1 MNSKLHC
8 LMSILLLA
16 AGGLFLTMFL
26 TGMSGQEGKSAALQ
40 TRNVNHIDGTFTFS
54 TPQELTGHPPSP
66 LFFQQNGEPE
76 IVVDIFGNIYVTAIQ
91 GVPGG
96 TDFWKSIDKGAS
108 FVYMGQPDG
117 AQDHCMPPDPQCAGL
132 GGGDDSIDVSN
143 GGYLYVSSLWLGGT
157 TLSTSFDG
165 GTGGVAPGQAWQ
177 VNPSANG
184 TPPVPVNDRQW
195 LAAYGPQT
203 LYMIWDQ
210 APANTGIF
218 FAKSTDA
225 GKTFSPPTNLL
236 G

>member
-1 MNSKLHC
+1 MNSKLRC

-40 TRNVNHIDGTFTFS
+40 TRNANHIDGTFTFS

-96 TDFWKSIDKGAS
+96 TDFWKSINKGAS

-117 AQDHCMPPDPQCAGL
+117 AQDHCMPPDPQ
-132 GGGDDSIDVSN
+132 
-143 GGYLYVSSLWLGGT
+143 T
-157 TLSTSFDG
+157 
-165 GTGGVAPGQAWQ
+165 
-177 VNPSANG
+177 
-184 TPPVPVNDRQW
+184 
-195 LAAYGPQT
+195 AALPQT
-203 LYMIWDQ
+203 ALDPHTAAWPSTRGQ
-210 APANTGIF
+210 VG
-218 FAKSTDA
+218 KSSRRP
-225 GKTFSPPTNLL
+225 SPDSRSRTRGPGSSSVRSSAARSRPRSTVRAASSCRRTCATRWAAS
-236 G
+236 GPI